1 MLYFIFNSLSCLV
14 IDICLFLI
22 LIICILINVAFS
34 TLLER
39 KFMSAIQRR
48 MGPNVVGF
56 GGLLQPVADGLK
68 LLVKERILPKQAT
81 TFLFILAPTLVFV
94 LSLFTWIFLPI
105 TQFTYSD
112 LSLTF
117 LYILVIGVL
126 EIYGV
131 MFAGWSSN
139 SKYAF
144 LGGLRSTAQMIS
156 YEISLGF
163 VFLGVIF
170 FVGSFNLSDILL
182 YQNYT
187 TTWLIF
193 PLLPFAVI
201 FLVSMLA
208 ETNRAPF
215 DLPEAEAEIVAGY
228 NVEYSGFFF
237 ALFFLGEY
245 SNMLFLSGVFS
256 LLFLGGGSLGLFII
270 TPVTWFFSFIFAMKL
285 VSVFMFFVWV
295 RATLPRYRYDQLME
309 LGWKVFLPFT
319 FGFLVFLIIFLY
331 FTSSFPIIIN

>member
-1 MLYFIFNSLSCLV
+1 MFLNLVTCVLLDVLYFICL
-14 IDICLFLI
+14 L
-22 LIICILINVAFS
+22 ICILIKVAFS

-39 KFMSAIQRR
+39 KFMAAVQRR
-48 MGPNVVGF
+48 MGPNVVGVA
-56 GGLLQPVADGLK
+56 GLLQPVADGVK
-68 LLVKERILPKQAT
+68 LLFKERILPKQAT
-81 TFLFILAPTLVFV
+81 TILFFIAPTLVFV
-94 LSLFTWIFLPI
+94 LSMFVWIFLPV
-105 TQFTYSD
+105 TRHLYSD
-112 LSLTF
+112 FPLAL

-126 EIYGV
+126 EIYGI

-170 FVGSFNLSDILL
+170 FVGSFNLTDILL
-182 YQNYT
+182 YQTINNS
-187 TTWLIF
+187 WLLV

-256 LLFLGGGSLGLFII
+256 LLFLGGGSLLFACL
-270 TPVTWFFSFIFAMKL
+270 PHGWLFSAVFALKVVGMFL
-285 VSVFMFFVWV
+285 FFVWV
-295 RATLPRYRYDQLME
+295 RATLPRYRYDQLMD

-319 FGFLVFLIIFLY
+319 FGYLVFLIIFCY
-331 FTSSFPIIIN
+331 FFQIFPVTLG

>member
-1 MLYFIFNSLSCLV
+1 
-14 IDICLFLI
+14 
-22 LIICILINVAFS
+22 
-34 TLLER
+34 
-39 KFMSAIQRR
+39 
-48 MGPNVVGF
+48 MGPNVVGVF
-56 GGLLQPVADGLK
+56 GLLQPVADGLK
-68 LLVKERILPKQAT
+68 LLVKERILPKQANT
-81 TFLFILAPTLVFV
+81 ILFIIAPTLVFV
-94 LSLFTWIFLPI
+94 LSMFVWIFLPI
-105 TQFTYSD
+105 SRHLYSD
-112 LSLTF
+112 FPLGL

-182 YQNYT
+182 YQTLNN
-187 TTWLIF
+187 TWLLVPLFPFSLIF
-193 PLLPFAVI
+193 A
-201 FLVSMLA
+201 VSMLA

-245 SNMLFLSGVFS
+245 ANMLFLSGVFS
-256 LLFLGGGSLGLFII
+256 LLFLGGGSLFWITGPQGWLF
-270 TPVTWFFSFIFAMKL
+270 SLIFALK
-285 VSVFMFFVWV
+285 VVFVFSFFVWV
-295 RATLPRYRYDQLME
+295 RATLPRYRYDQLMD

-319 FGFLVFLIIFLY
+319 FGFLVFLIVVLY
-331 FTSSFPIIIN
+331 FTDSLPIVF